1 MSNRLQFDEPSRLS
15 TPEAVGSSQP
25 SLWDQLRAAWRR
37 RQSRQRIAGL
47 NSYLLKDIGVS
58 FVDAEF
64 EANKPFWR
72 E

>member
-1 MSNRLQFDEPSRLS
+1 MSNRLQFEQPDRLS
-15 TPEAVGSSQP
+15 MPGVLASSQP

-37 RQSRQRIAGL
+37 RQSRQRIAEL
-47 NSYLLKDIGVS
+47 NPYLLKDIGATYA
-58 FVDAEF
+58 DAEF